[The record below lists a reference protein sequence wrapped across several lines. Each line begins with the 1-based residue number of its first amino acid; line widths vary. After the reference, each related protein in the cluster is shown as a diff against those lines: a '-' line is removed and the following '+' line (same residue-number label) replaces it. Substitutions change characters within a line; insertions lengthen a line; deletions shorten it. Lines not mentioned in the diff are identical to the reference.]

1 MDGSR
6 ADSDTRVIHGA
17 PDLSRIDFHDEELYD
32 LICSGDTVGIFQIES
47 RAQMQMIRR
56 VRPRNLA
63 DLAVEVA
70 LVRPGPIVGG
80 AVNPSVTRRENQRA
94 DPNYE
99 IPYEHP
105 LLEEALG
112 ETLGVIIF
120 QDQVL
125 KVCKDL
131 AGFTDGQAE
140 GLRRAMSRK
149 RSKEAMEA
157 YKNAF
162 MEGAMAKGVPEEV
175 AEKVF
180 HQVVAVNLTK
190 VESLFSCM
198 LDCLT

>member
-1 MDGSR
+1 
-6 ADSDTRVIHGA
+6 
-17 PDLSRIDFHDEELYD
+17 
-32 LICSGDTVGIFQIES
+32 VGIFQIES

-80 AVNPSVTRRENQRA
+80 AVNPYVTRREAQRA
-94 DPNYE
+94 DPNYR

-112 ETLGVIIF
+112 ETLGVIIY

-125 KVCKDL
+125 KVCKAL

-149 RSKEAMEA
+149 RSKEAMNA
-157 YKNAF
+157 YKEAF
-162 MEGAMAKGVPEEV
+162 MEGARARGVPEEV

-180 HQVVAVNLTK
+180 LQVVG
-190 VESLFSCM
+190 FSEFGFPKSHAAAFG
-198 LDCLT
+198 LLAYQSA